1 MNFSTVI
8 EPSDRFSCFR
18 ALMFGRR
25 YEKEIRRQTIVYMAV
40 TFVTFFSELL
50 PTAFSF
56 VPYLGTVVIGL
67 MIILSPYIFARDDDA
82 AGFIMVPARTDE
94 KFWFCV
100 LYTCVFIPLVTIGLW
115 NLLATI
121 GSLFSDRFFDYEDVG
136 FMMFNDTEVLEIKEL
151 VEGSAAW
158 SLLKML
164 VSLTSQLVPIVTTLF
179 VALIARKSARF
190 KTLITPFALIII
202 LMILSLIAGIAF
214 AIIIESGSISWIDK
228 ITWVDEL
235 ETKDFVFGLYSII
248 LGFSIIYVAG
258 CLGLLYHRLKRR
270 QV

>member
-25 YEKEIRRQTIVYMAV
+25 YEKEIRRQTIFYMAV

-50 PTAFSF
+50 PPAFSF

-100 LYTCVFIPLVTIGLW
+100 LYSCVFIPLITIGLW

-136 FMMFNDTEVLEIKEL
+136 FMLFDEPDVLEIKEL
-151 VEGSAAW
+151 VEASAAW
-158 SLLKML
+158 SLIKML

-190 KTLITPFALIII
+190 KTLITPFALIITI
-202 LMILSLIAGIAF
+202 MILSLIAGIVF
-214 AIIIESGSISWIDK
+214 AILIDLNTISWIDE
-228 ITWVDEL
+228 ITWINNL
-235 ETKDFVFGLYSII
+235 ETKDYVFVLYSVI
-248 LGFSIIYVAG
+248 LGFSTVYIAG